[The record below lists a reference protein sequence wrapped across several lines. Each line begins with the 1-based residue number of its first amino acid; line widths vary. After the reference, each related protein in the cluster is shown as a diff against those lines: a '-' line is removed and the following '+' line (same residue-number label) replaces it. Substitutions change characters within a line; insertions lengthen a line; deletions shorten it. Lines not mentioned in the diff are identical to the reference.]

1 VACRTQIRSLSVPFV
16 ALVLGR
22 FQECAAMTKPAV
34 VIVDLQLGMMDGAV
48 IPPFHDV
55 DGMLA
60 RTRSILAWARAGG
73 LPVIFVQHNGEEK
86 DVLAPS
92 KPGWAIHPAIAP
104 LPGEPVLNKTVG
116 DAFAETDLAARLEA
130 LGTRQVILLGAQT
143 DQCVS
148 ATFHGAAARGLEI
161 TVVGDTHSTWPYDG
175 ETAEQIVARYNG
187 LFRAAGATVV
197 DAAEL
202 VGS

>member
-1 VACRTQIRSLSVPFV
+1 MA
-16 ALVLGR
+16 G
-22 FQECAAMTKPAV
+22 PAV

-55 DGMLA
+55 DGMIA
-60 RTRSILAWARAGG
+60 RTRGILAWARDKS
-73 LPVIFVQHNGEEK
+73 LPVIFVQHNGEAGE
-86 DVLAPS
+86 VLAQG
-92 KPGWAIHPAIAP
+92 KPGWDIHPAIAP
-104 LPGEPVLNKTVG
+104 LAGEPVLNKTVG

-143 DQCVS
+143 DQCVN
-148 ATFHGAAARGLEI
+148 ATFHGAAARGLDI

-175 ETAEQIVARYNG
+175 ETAEQIIARYND
-187 LFRAAGATVV
+187 LFRATGAKVV

-202 VGS
+202 VGG

>member
-1 VACRTQIRSLSVPFV
+1 MA
-16 ALVLGR
+16 G
-22 FQECAAMTKPAV
+22 PAV
-34 VIVDLQLGMMDGAV
+34 VVVDLQLGMMDGAV

-60 RTRSILAWARAGG
+60 RTGAILAWARAKG
-73 LPVIFVQHNGEEK
+73 LPVIFVQHDGEAG
-86 DVLAPS
+86 DVLAPG

-130 LGTRQVILLGAQT
+130 LGTRQMILIGAQT
-143 DQCVS
+143 DQCVN

-161 TVVGDTHSTWPYDG
+161 TVVGDTHSTWDWDG
-175 ETAEQIVARYNG
+175 ETAQQIIARYNG
-187 LFRAAGATVV
+187 LFRATGARVI

-202 VGS
+202 VGAD